1 MSPLNQAMTM
11 SRNGLPDAISRP
23 VGFVEQVTG
32 VYHTGVCH
40 SDLLSGNDTSP
51 KAITCAPTLLFP
63 AGRPRAFSFIR
74 TLTVGSGLSPD
85 LLTLP
90 VEGARGL
97 ARL

>member
-1 MSPLNQAMTM
+1 MSPLSQAMTM

-40 SDLLSGNDTSP
+40 SDLLSGYDTSP
-51 KAITCAPTLLFP
+51 KAITCAPTPLCAGP
-63 AGRPRAFSFIR
+63 ARAFSFIR